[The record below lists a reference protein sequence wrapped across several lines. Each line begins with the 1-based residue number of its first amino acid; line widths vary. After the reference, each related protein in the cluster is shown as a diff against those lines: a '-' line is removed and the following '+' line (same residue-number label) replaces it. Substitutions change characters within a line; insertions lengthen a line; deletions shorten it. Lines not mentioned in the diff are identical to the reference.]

1 MDSSST
7 PQKQQDPLPMSIDP
21 ATATSPLSRSRTRL
35 ADRLLEPHDSPEPSV
50 PRRRARPG
58 RGAQDAVAAA
68 LASPR
73 KSRKPRRRSE
83 LEVRDEKDAM
93 AEEVGKPRKR
103 RNTVRSKK
111 EKLNLVLQPPSISI
125 PPKAEA
131 EAEEVD
137 EELVENGGDLE
148 CVGKVVS
155 DLIMWKD
162 VAKSTLWFGFG
173 SLSLLSSC
181 FSKGLNFSIFSAMSQ
196 LAIGFLGVSFIQ
208 NTICQRNQVEK
219 KRDFKLKEDDILR
232 LAKLILPTLNL
243 TISVTRELFSGE
255 PSMTLKVAPFL
266 LLGAEY
272 GHFIT
277 IWRLCAI
284 GFFLSF
290 TAPKLYSCYTEKINQ
305 RADRLTLWLLDIW
318 CTCTHKK
325 KLVASALIA
334 FWNLSSIKTRI
345 YTAFMLL
352 VLFRYLKQHV
362 VQQLDKGEAQVAEE
376 EQQQATVV
384 VSPEK
389 EPQATVVVGT
399 KEMETE
405 KELVVVGTEE
415 METEKALVVSGE
427 KEVLKLGEK

>member
-1 MDSSST
+1 MDDSSST

-21 ATATSPLSRSRTRL
+21 TTTTSPLRGSRTRL
-35 ADRLLEPHDSPEPSV
+35 ADRLLEPEIRRNPPCDGGG
-50 PRRRARPG
+50 PRREEG
-58 RGAQDAVAAA
+58 H
-68 LASPR
+68 
-73 KSRKPRRRSE
+73 RRRSRRHCHLPE
-83 LEVRDEKDAM
+83 SLGSRGGAPSLTF
-93 AEEVGKPRKR
+93 GTRRTLWRKR
-103 RNTVRSKK
+103 LENLESEGTQCGPRRKIKPGAPTTFNPISSKYALTFRFLMF
-111 EKLNLVLQPPSISI
+111 ETFDDSCDYISWLVLRFWLFFFIFLDENYVNLWRIRSYYYLGR
-125 PPKAEA
+125 EG
-131 EAEEVD
+131 EE
-137 EELVENGGDLE
+137 EEEEEENGGDLE
-148 CVGKVVS
+148 RVGQVIS

-173 SLSLLSSC
+173 SLCLLSSC

-196 LAIGFLGVSFIQ
+196 LAIVFLGVSFVL

-219 KRDFKLKEDDILR
+219 KREFKLKEDDILH

-284 GFFLSF
+284 GFLISF

-305 RADRLTLWLLDIW
+305 RADRFTLWLLDIW

-325 KLVASALIA
+325 KLVVSALMA

-345 YTAFMLL
+345 YTGS
-352 VLFRYLKQHV
+352 KSNPN
-362 VQQLDKGEAQVAEE
+362 DITGKC
-376 EQQQATVV
+376 
-384 VSPEK
+384 
-389 EPQATVVVGT
+389 
-399 KEMETE
+399 
-405 KELVVVGTEE
+405 
-415 METEKALVVSGE
+415 
-427 KEVLKLGEK
+427 

>member
-1 MDSSST
+1 
-7 PQKQQDPLPMSIDP
+7 
-21 ATATSPLSRSRTRL
+21 
-35 ADRLLEPHDSPEPSV
+35 
-50 PRRRARPG
+50 
-58 RGAQDAVAAA
+58 
-68 LASPR
+68 
-73 KSRKPRRRSE
+73 
-83 LEVRDEKDAM
+83 
-93 AEEVGKPRKR
+93 
-103 RNTVRSKK
+103 
-111 EKLNLVLQPPSISI
+111 
-125 PPKAEA
+125 
-131 EAEEVD
+131 
-137 EELVENGGDLE
+137 
-148 CVGKVVS
+148 
-155 DLIMWKD
+155 MWKD

-173 SLSLLSSC
+173 SLCLLSSC

-196 LAIGFLGVSFIQ
+196 LAIVFLGVSFVL

-219 KRDFKLKEDDILR
+219 KREFKLKEDDILH

-284 GFFLSF
+284 GFLISF

-305 RADRLTLWLLDIW
+305 RADRFTLWLLDIW

-325 KLVASALIA
+325 KLVVSALMA

-362 VQQLDKGEAQVAEE
+362 VQQLEKGEAQVAEE

-384 VSPEK
+384 APREEK
-389 EPQATVVVGT
+389 EPPATVVA
-399 KEMETE
+399 
-405 KELVVVGTEE
+405 GTEE
-415 METEKALVVSGE
+415 METAQALVVVRTEEMEPRQALVVSGE
-427 KEVLKLGEK
+427 KRGAETR

>member
-1 MDSSST
+1 MDDSSST

-21 ATATSPLSRSRTRL
+21 TTTTSPLRRSRTRL
-35 ADRLLEPHDSPEPSV
+35 ADRLLEPEDSPEPAV
-50 PRRRARPG
+50 PRRRAKAG
-58 RGAQDAVAAA
+58 RGVQAAVAAA
-68 LASPR
+68 LPSPR

-83 LEVRDEKDAM
+83 PDVRDEKDAT
-93 AEEVGKPRKR
+93 AEEAGKPRKR

-111 EKLNLVLQPPSISI
+111 EKSNPVLPPPSIPF
-125 PPKAEA
+125 PPT
-131 EAEEVD
+131 EE
-137 EELVENGGDLE
+137 EEGEEEEEENGGDLE
-148 CVGKVVS
+148 RVDQVIS

-173 SLSLLSSC
+173 SLCLLSSC

-196 LAIGFLGVSFIQ
+196 LAIVFLGVSFVL

-219 KRDFKLKEDDILR
+219 KREFKLKEDDILH

-284 GFFLSF
+284 GFLISF

-305 RADRLTLWLLDIW
+305 RADRFTLWLLDIW

-325 KLVASALIA
+325 KLVVSALMA

-362 VQQLDKGEAQVAEE
+362 VQQLEKGEAQVAEE

-384 VSPEK
+384 APREEK
-389 EPQATVVVGT
+389 EPPATVVA
-399 KEMETE
+399 
-405 KELVVVGTEE
+405 GTEE
-415 METEKALVVSGE
+415 METAQALVVVRTEEMEPRQALVVSGE
-427 KEVLKLGEK
+427 KRCAETR